1 MGNLKTG
8 VHLSIVLRIR
18 EDLLD
23 NNNNNNNKPFID
35 LKKKTNARITQE
47 WQLNVNIAMILNQRF
62 SQQKLTLHKLQI

>member
-23 NNNNNNNKPFID
+23 NNNNNKNHLLIS
-35 LKKKTNARITQE
+35 NARIIQE